1 MADILVT
8 GGAGFIG
15 SHTVELLLRKG
26 YSVVVLDNFRTGEIS
41 NINHLAGKIKIVQG
55 DVRDEKLLSEIVKN
69 IDGIIHLAAVV
80 SVDEAIERPKEAF
93 EINGIGTLNLLE
105 LARKYDIEN
114 FVYASSAAVYGDPIE
129 IPISEN
135 HPLNPKNPYGASK
148 LSAEMLVNSYRET
161 YGLKTI
167 SLRYFNVYGPRMK
180 PGPYAGAVIKFVSAA
195 LKNKKITIFGDGN
208 QIRDLIYVSDV
219 ARANIIALEKNE
231 TGVFNVG
238 TGKGTKIIDVARRI
252 IELTKSKSE
261 ITYTPPRP
269 GDIRESVANIEKI
282 TTKLKW
288 KPTVTLEM
296 GLKLTINFEKAKNK

>member
-55 DVRDEKLLSEIVKN
+55 DVRDEKLLLEIVKN
-69 IDGIIHLAAVV
+69 IDGMIHLAAVV

-105 LARKYDIEN
+105 LARKYDIEK

>member
-1 MADILVT
+1 MTNILVT

-41 NINHLAGKIKIVQG
+41 NINHLVEKIKIVQG

-93 EINGIGTLNLLE
+93 EINVIGTLNLLE
-105 LARKYDIEN
+105 LARKYDIEK

-135 HPLNPKNPYGASK
+135 HSLNPKNPYGASK

-180 PGPYAGAVIKFVSAA
+180 PGPYAGAVTKFISAA

-231 TGVFNVG
+231 TDVFNVG

-261 ITYTPPRP
+261 ITYAPPRP
-269 GDIRESVANIEKI
+269 GDIRESIANIEKI

-288 KPTVTLEM
+288 EPTVTLET

>member
-180 PGPYAGAVIKFVSAA
+180 LGPYAGAVIKFVSAA

>member
-41 NINHLAGKIKIVQG
+41 NINHLVGKIKIVQG

-288 KPTVTLEM
+288 EPTVTLEM

>member
-167 SLRYFNVYGPRMK
+167 SCLLYTSPSPRDR
-180 PGPYAGAVIKFVSAA
+180 G
-195 LKNKKITIFGDGN
+195 
-208 QIRDLIYVSDV
+208 
-219 ARANIIALEKNE
+219 
-231 TGVFNVG
+231 
-238 TGKGTKIIDVARRI
+238 
-252 IELTKSKSE
+252 
-261 ITYTPPRP
+261 
-269 GDIRESVANIEKI
+269 
-282 TTKLKW
+282 
-288 KPTVTLEM
+288 
-296 GLKLTINFEKAKNK
+296 